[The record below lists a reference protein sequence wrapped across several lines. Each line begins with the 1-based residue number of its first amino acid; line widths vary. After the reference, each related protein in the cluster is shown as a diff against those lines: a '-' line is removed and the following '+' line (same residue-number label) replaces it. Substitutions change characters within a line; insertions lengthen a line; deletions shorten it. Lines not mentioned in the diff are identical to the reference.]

1 MKTIIH
7 IAYREDWNRAL
18 VDGVYRVDSL
28 DSQGFIHLSEESQ
41 VTNVA
46 NSVFRGEEDLLLLYV
61 DYEKIKGKVRWEG
74 KRDYGEDFPHL
85 YGPLPLDAVV
95 RIEEFKP
102 NTDGK
107 FRARQLINE
116 NTS

>member
-7 IAYREDWNRAL
+7 IAYREDWNRAM

-28 DSQGFIHLSEESQ
+28 DSQGFIHMSEESQ
-41 VTNVA
+41 VSRVA

-61 DYEKIKGKVRWEG
+61 DYEKVKDRVRWEG
-74 KRDYGEDFPHL
+74 KGDHGEDFPHL
-85 YGPLPLDAVV
+85 YGPLPLEAIV

-102 NTDGK
+102 DKDGK
-107 FRARQLINE
+107 FRLP
-116 NTS
+116 